1 MLKLGS
7 KIFDFIFSEENRKKI
22 EGFTIWTATIGFIF
36 HLSLV
41 ILNNNSIIN
50 MGNESLLL
58 TNPIS
63 AIYTPFSIILYYEI
77 FLLIFY
83 LPRSFTTSILK
94 QFEIISLI
102 IIRRIFYDIPKLDL
116 ESNNWFENA
125 DNLQITYDLICILIL
140 FFLIYLFNY
149 VKSNI
154 DIKKTK
160 NIDKFIDSKKIIS
173 VLLIPVMIV
182 LFIIGLYNWYSIGIS
197 TNFASSFYYVN
208 EVFYNT
214 FFSILIIADVFILL
228 LSFLYTERYSQIM
241 RNTGFIICTILIR
254 LSFSSTGLTNLLLI
268 ISSLYFLALSL
279 IICFEKISINLNPS
293 STSKKDILYKFISVF
308 KSLKTTIL
316 NAFKDINLKLSL
328 LHNALFIESSPG
340 PVKYAASLLNLCR
353 EDTRLPL
360 SEITE
365 KTKNIIK
372 STLKEL
378 NLI

>member
-1 MLKLGS
+1 MIKTGS
-7 KIFDFIFSEENRKKI
+7 RIFDGIFSENNRKKI
-22 EGFTIWTATIGFIF
+22 ESFTIWSASIGFIV

-41 ILNNNSIIN
+41 LLNNNSIIN
-50 MGNESLLL
+50 IGNESLLL

-102 IIRRIFYDIPKLDL
+102 VIRRIFYDIPKLDL

-149 VKSNI
+149 VKTNI
-154 DIKKTK
+154 VVKKGK

-268 ISSLYFLALSL
+268 ISSVLFGLLILKIYSL
-279 IICFEKISINLNPS
+279 MNKI
-293 STSKKDILYKFISVF
+293 
-308 KSLKTTIL
+308 
-316 NAFKDINLKLSL
+316 
-328 LHNALFIESSPG
+328 E
-340 PVKYAASLLNLCR
+340 
-353 EDTRLPL
+353 
-360 SEITE
+360 
-365 KTKNIIK
+365 
-372 STLKEL
+372 
-378 NLI
+378 

>member
-1 MLKLGS
+1 MLKIGS
-7 KIFDFIFSEENRKKI
+7 KIFDGIFSENNRKKI
-22 EGFTIWTATIGFIF
+22 ESFTIWSASIGFIF

-41 ILNNNSIIN
+41 LLNNNSIIN
-50 MGNESLLL
+50 IGNESLLL

-102 IIRRIFYDIPKLDL
+102 VIRRIFYDIPKLDL
-116 ESNNWFENA
+116 GSNNWFENA

-149 VKSNI
+149 VKTNI
-154 DIKKTK
+154 VVKKGK

-173 VLLIPVMIV
+173 VILIPVMIV

-268 ISSLYFLALSL
+268 ISSVLFGLLILKIYSL
-279 IICFEKISINLNPS
+279 MNKI
-293 STSKKDILYKFISVF
+293 
-308 KSLKTTIL
+308 
-316 NAFKDINLKLSL
+316 
-328 LHNALFIESSPG
+328 E
-340 PVKYAASLLNLCR
+340 
-353 EDTRLPL
+353 
-360 SEITE
+360 
-365 KTKNIIK
+365 
-372 STLKEL
+372 
-378 NLI
+378 

>member
-1 MLKLGS
+1 MLKIGS
-7 KIFDFIFSEENRKKI
+7 KIFDGIFSENNRKKI
-22 EGFTIWTATIGFIF
+22 ESFTIWSASIGFII
-36 HLSLV
+36 HLLLV
-41 ILNNNSIIN
+41 LLNNNSIIN
-50 MGNESLLL
+50 IGNESLLL

-102 IIRRIFYDIPKLDL
+102 VIRRIFYDIPKLDL
-116 ESNNWFENA
+116 GSNNWFENA

-154 DIKKTK
+154 DIKKSK

-268 ISSLYFLALSL
+268 ISSVLFGLLILKIYSL
-279 IICFEKISINLNPS
+279 MNKI
-293 STSKKDILYKFISVF
+293 
-308 KSLKTTIL
+308 
-316 NAFKDINLKLSL
+316 
-328 LHNALFIESSPG
+328 E
-340 PVKYAASLLNLCR
+340 
-353 EDTRLPL
+353 
-360 SEITE
+360 
-365 KTKNIIK
+365 
-372 STLKEL
+372 
-378 NLI
+378 

>member
-1 MLKLGS
+1 MLKIGS
-7 KIFDFIFSEENRKKI
+7 KVFDGIFSERNRKII
-22 EGFTIWTATIGFIF
+22 ESFTIWSATTGFIF

-41 ILNNNSIIN
+41 LLNNYSIIN
-50 MGNESLLL
+50 IGNESLLL

-77 FLLIFY
+77 FLLIYF

-116 ESNNWFENA
+116 DSGNWFNNP

-140 FFLIYLFNY
+140 FFLIYLFNL
-149 VKSNI
+149 VKSRIEN
-154 DIKKTK
+154 KKGNKGIT
-160 NIDKFIDSKKIIS
+160 KFIDSKKIIS
-173 VLLIPVMIV
+173 IGLIPVMLC
-182 LFIIGLYNWYSIGIS
+182 LFIIGIYNWYSIGMDS
-197 TNFASSFYYVN
+197 NFASSFYYVN

-268 ISSLYFLALSL
+268 VSSVLFGLLILKIYSL
-279 IICFEKISINLNPS
+279 MNKI
-293 STSKKDILYKFISVF
+293 
-308 KSLKTTIL
+308 
-316 NAFKDINLKLSL
+316 
-328 LHNALFIESSPG
+328 E
-340 PVKYAASLLNLCR
+340 
-353 EDTRLPL
+353 
-360 SEITE
+360 
-365 KTKNIIK
+365 
-372 STLKEL
+372 
-378 NLI
+378 

>member
-7 KIFDFIFSEENRKKI
+7 KIFDIIFSEFNRKKI
-22 EGFTIWTATIGFIF
+22 ENFTIWTATVGFIF

-41 ILNNNSIIN
+41 LLNNNSIISV
-50 MGNESLLL
+50 GNESLLL

-116 ESNNWFENA
+116 NTENWFQNSN
-125 DNLQITYDLICILIL
+125 NLQITYDLLCILIL

-149 VKSNI
+149 VKSKI
-154 DIKKTK
+154 EIKQNNKS
-160 NIDKFIDSKKIIS
+160 ILKFIDSKKIIS
-173 VLLIPVMIV
+173 IALIPIMIV
-182 LFIIGLYNWYSIGIS
+182 LFGLGIFNWYSIGMS
-197 TNFASSFYYVN
+197 SNFASSFYYVN
-208 EVFYNT
+208 EVFYTT

-268 ISSLYFLALSL
+268 VSSVIFGLLILKIYSL
-279 IICFEKISINLNPS
+279 MNR
-293 STSKKDILYKFISVF
+293 
-308 KSLKTTIL
+308 
-316 NAFKDINLKLSL
+316 
-328 LHNALFIESSPG
+328 IE
-340 PVKYAASLLNLCR
+340 
-353 EDTRLPL
+353 
-360 SEITE
+360 
-365 KTKNIIK
+365 
-372 STLKEL
+372 
-378 NLI
+378 

>member
-1 MLKLGS
+1 MLKIGS
-7 KIFDFIFSEENRKKI
+7 KIFDGIFSENNRKKI
-22 EGFTIWTATIGFIF
+22 ESFTIWSASIGFIV

-41 ILNNNSIIN
+41 LLNNYSIIN
-50 MGNESLLL
+50 IGNESLLL

-102 IIRRIFYDIPKLDL
+102 VIRRIFYDIPKLDL
-116 ESNNWFENA
+116 GSNNWFENA

-154 DIKKTK
+154 NIKRTK

-268 ISSLYFLALSL
+268 ISSVLFGLL
-279 IICFEKISINLNPS
+279 ILKII
-293 STSKKDILYKFISVF
+293 V
-308 KSLKTTIL
+308 
-316 NAFKDINLKLSL
+316 
-328 LHNALFIESSPG
+328 
-340 PVKYAASLLNLCR
+340 
-353 EDTRLPL
+353 
-360 SEITE
+360 
-365 KTKNIIK
+365 
-372 STLKEL
+372 
-378 NLI
+378 

>member
-1 MLKLGS
+1 MLKIGS
-7 KIFDFIFSEENRKKI
+7 KIFDGIFSENNRKKI
-22 EGFTIWTATIGFIF
+22 ESFTIWSASIGFIF

-41 ILNNNSIIN
+41 LLNNNSIIN
-50 MGNESLLL
+50 IGNESLLL

-102 IIRRIFYDIPKLDL
+102 VIRRIFYDIPKLDL

-182 LFIIGLYNWYSIGIS
+182 LFIVGLYNWYSIGIS

-268 ISSLYFLALSL
+268 ISSVLFGLLILKIYSL
-279 IICFEKISINLNPS
+279 MNKI
-293 STSKKDILYKFISVF
+293 
-308 KSLKTTIL
+308 
-316 NAFKDINLKLSL
+316 
-328 LHNALFIESSPG
+328 E
-340 PVKYAASLLNLCR
+340 
-353 EDTRLPL
+353 
-360 SEITE
+360 
-365 KTKNIIK
+365 
-372 STLKEL
+372 
-378 NLI
+378 

>member
-1 MLKLGS
+1 MLKIGS
-7 KIFDFIFSEENRKKI
+7 KIFDGIFSENNRKKI
-22 EGFTIWTATIGFIF
+22 ESITIWSASIGFIF

-41 ILNNNSIIN
+41 LLNNNSIIN
-50 MGNESLLL
+50 IGNESLLL

-83 LPRSFTTSILK
+83 LQRSFTTSILK

-102 IIRRIFYDIPKLDL
+102 VIRRIFYDIPKLDL
-116 ESNNWFENA
+116 GSNNWFENA

-154 DIKKTK
+154 DIKKSK

-173 VLLIPVMIV
+173 VLLIPVMLV

-268 ISSLYFLALSL
+268 ISSVLFGLLILKIYSL
-279 IICFEKISINLNPS
+279 MNKI
-293 STSKKDILYKFISVF
+293 
-308 KSLKTTIL
+308 
-316 NAFKDINLKLSL
+316 
-328 LHNALFIESSPG
+328 E
-340 PVKYAASLLNLCR
+340 
-353 EDTRLPL
+353 
-360 SEITE
+360 
-365 KTKNIIK
+365 
-372 STLKEL
+372 
-378 NLI
+378 

>member
-1 MLKLGS
+1 MLKIGS
-7 KIFDFIFSEENRKKI
+7 KVFDGIFSDRNRKII
-22 EGFTIWTATIGFIF
+22 ESFTIWSATIGFIF

-41 ILNNNSIIN
+41 LLNNYSIIN
-50 MGNESLLL
+50 IGNESLLL

-77 FLLIFY
+77 FLLIYF

-116 ESNNWFENA
+116 DSGNWFNNP

-140 FFLIYLFNY
+140 FFLIYLFNL
-149 VKSNI
+149 VKSRIEN
-154 DIKKTK
+154 KKGNKSIT
-160 NIDKFIDSKKIIS
+160 KFIDSKKIIS
-173 VLLIPVMIV
+173 IALIPVMLC
-182 LFIIGLYNWYSIGIS
+182 LFIIGIYNWYSIGMDS
-197 TNFASSFYYVN
+197 NFASSFYYVN

-268 ISSLYFLALSL
+268 VSSVLFGLLILKIYSL
-279 IICFEKISINLNPS
+279 MNKI
-293 STSKKDILYKFISVF
+293 
-308 KSLKTTIL
+308 
-316 NAFKDINLKLSL
+316 
-328 LHNALFIESSPG
+328 E
-340 PVKYAASLLNLCR
+340 
-353 EDTRLPL
+353 
-360 SEITE
+360 
-365 KTKNIIK
+365 
-372 STLKEL
+372 
-378 NLI
+378 

>member
-1 MLKLGS
+1 MLKIGS
-7 KIFDFIFSEENRKKI
+7 KIFNGIFSENNRRKI
-22 EGFTIWTATIGFIF
+22 EGFTIWSASIGFIF

-41 ILNNNSIIN
+41 LLNNNSIIN
-50 MGNESLLL
+50 IGNESLLL

-102 IIRRIFYDIPKLDL
+102 VIRRIFYDIPKLDL
-116 ESNNWFENA
+116 GSNNWFENA

-197 TNFASSFYYVN
+197 SNFASSFYYVN

-268 ISSLYFLALSL
+268 ISSVLFGLLILKIYSL
-279 IICFEKISINLNPS
+279 MNKI
-293 STSKKDILYKFISVF
+293 
-308 KSLKTTIL
+308 
-316 NAFKDINLKLSL
+316 
-328 LHNALFIESSPG
+328 E
-340 PVKYAASLLNLCR
+340 
-353 EDTRLPL
+353 
-360 SEITE
+360 
-365 KTKNIIK
+365 
-372 STLKEL
+372 
-378 NLI
+378 

>member
-1 MLKLGS
+1 MIKTGS
-7 KIFDFIFSEENRKKI
+7 KIFDGIFSENNRKKI
-22 EGFTIWTATIGFIF
+22 ESFTIWSASIGFIF

-41 ILNNNSIIN
+41 LLNNNSIIN
-50 MGNESLLL
+50 IGNESLLL

-102 IIRRIFYDIPKLDL
+102 VIRRIFYDIPKLDL

-149 VKSNI
+149 VKTNI
-154 DIKKTK
+154 DIKKGK

-197 TNFASSFYYVN
+197 TNFASSFYFVN

-268 ISSLYFLALSL
+268 ISSVLFGLLILKIYSL
-279 IICFEKISINLNPS
+279 MNKI
-293 STSKKDILYKFISVF
+293 
-308 KSLKTTIL
+308 
-316 NAFKDINLKLSL
+316 
-328 LHNALFIESSPG
+328 E
-340 PVKYAASLLNLCR
+340 
-353 EDTRLPL
+353 
-360 SEITE
+360 
-365 KTKNIIK
+365 
-372 STLKEL
+372 
-378 NLI
+378 

>member
-1 MLKLGS
+1 MLKIGS
-7 KIFDFIFSEENRKKI
+7 KIFDGIFSENNRKKI
-22 EGFTIWTATIGFIF
+22 ESFTIWSASIGFIV

-41 ILNNNSIIN
+41 LLNNNSIIN
-50 MGNESLLL
+50 IGNESLLL

-102 IIRRIFYDIPKLDL
+102 VIRRIFYDIPKLDL
-116 ESNNWFENA
+116 GSNNWFENA

-154 DIKKTK
+154 NIKRTK

-208 EVFYNT
+208 EIFYNT

-268 ISSLYFLALSL
+268 ISSVLFGLLILKIYSL
-279 IICFEKISINLNPS
+279 MNKI
-293 STSKKDILYKFISVF
+293 
-308 KSLKTTIL
+308 
-316 NAFKDINLKLSL
+316 
-328 LHNALFIESSPG
+328 E
-340 PVKYAASLLNLCR
+340 
-353 EDTRLPL
+353 
-360 SEITE
+360 
-365 KTKNIIK
+365 
-372 STLKEL
+372 
-378 NLI
+378 

>member
-1 MLKLGS
+1 MLKIGS
-7 KIFDFIFSEENRKKI
+7 KIFDGIFSENNRKKI
-22 EGFTIWTATIGFIF
+22 ESFTIWSASIGFIF

-41 ILNNNSIIN
+41 LLNNNSIIN
-50 MGNESLLL
+50 IGNESLLL

-102 IIRRIFYDIPKLDL
+102 VIRRIFYDIPKLDL

-149 VKSNI
+149 VKTNI
-154 DIKKTK
+154 VVKKGK

-173 VLLIPVMIV
+173 VILIPVMIV
-182 LFIIGLYNWYSIGIS
+182 LFVIGLYNWYSIGIS

-268 ISSLYFLALSL
+268 ISSVLFGLLILKIYSL
-279 IICFEKISINLNPS
+279 MNKI
-293 STSKKDILYKFISVF
+293 
-308 KSLKTTIL
+308 
-316 NAFKDINLKLSL
+316 
-328 LHNALFIESSPG
+328 E
-340 PVKYAASLLNLCR
+340 
-353 EDTRLPL
+353 
-360 SEITE
+360 
-365 KTKNIIK
+365 
-372 STLKEL
+372 
-378 NLI
+378 

>member
-1 MLKLGS
+1 MLKIGS
-7 KIFDFIFSEENRKKI
+7 KIFDGIFSENNRKKI
-22 EGFTIWTATIGFIF
+22 ESFTIWSASIGFIF

-41 ILNNNSIIN
+41 LLNNNSIIDI
-50 MGNESLLL
+50 GNESLLL

-102 IIRRIFYDIPKLDL
+102 VIRRIFYDIPKLDL
-116 ESNNWFENA
+116 GSNNWFENA

-149 VKSNI
+149 VKTNI

-182 LFIIGLYNWYSIGIS
+182 LFIIGLYNWYSIGTS

-268 ISSLYFLALSL
+268 ISSVLFGLLILKIYSL
-279 IICFEKISINLNPS
+279 MNKI
-293 STSKKDILYKFISVF
+293 
-308 KSLKTTIL
+308 
-316 NAFKDINLKLSL
+316 
-328 LHNALFIESSPG
+328 E
-340 PVKYAASLLNLCR
+340 
-353 EDTRLPL
+353 
-360 SEITE
+360 
-365 KTKNIIK
+365 
-372 STLKEL
+372 
-378 NLI
+378 

>member
-1 MLKLGS
+1 MLKIGS
-7 KIFDFIFSEENRKKI
+7 KIFDGIFSENNRKKI
-22 EGFTIWTATIGFIF
+22 ESFTIWSASIGFIF

-41 ILNNNSIIN
+41 LLNNNSIIN
-50 MGNESLLL
+50 IGNESLLL

-102 IIRRIFYDIPKLDL
+102 VIRRIFYDIPKLDL
-116 ESNNWFENA
+116 GSNNWFENA

-149 VKSNI
+149 VKTNI

-182 LFIIGLYNWYSIGIS
+182 LFIIGIYNWYSIGLS

-254 LSFSSTGLTNLLLI
+254 LSFSSSGLTNLLLI
-268 ISSLYFLALSL
+268 ISSVLFGLLILKIYSL
-279 IICFEKISINLNPS
+279 MNKI
-293 STSKKDILYKFISVF
+293 
-308 KSLKTTIL
+308 
-316 NAFKDINLKLSL
+316 
-328 LHNALFIESSPG
+328 E
-340 PVKYAASLLNLCR
+340 
-353 EDTRLPL
+353 
-360 SEITE
+360 
-365 KTKNIIK
+365 
-372 STLKEL
+372 
-378 NLI
+378 

>member
-1 MLKLGS
+1 MLNFGS
-7 KIFDFIFSEENRKKI
+7 NIFDRIFSEDNRKKI
-22 EGFTIWTATIGFIF
+22 ESFTIWSATIGFII

-41 ILNNNSIIN
+41 LLNNYSIIDI
-50 MGNESLLL
+50 GNESLLL

-102 IIRRIFYDIPKLDL
+102 VIRRIFYDIPKLDL
-116 ESNNWFENA
+116 ETNNWFENA
-125 DNLQITYDLICILIL
+125 DNMQITYDLICILIL

-154 DIKKTK
+154 DNKKGVK

-173 VLLIPVMIV
+173 IVLIPVMIV
-182 LFIIGLYNWYSIGIS
+182 LFCLGIYNWYSIGIDS
-197 TNFASSFYYVN
+197 NFASSFYYVN

-268 ISSLYFLALSL
+268 ISSVLFGLL
-279 IICFEKISINLNPS
+279 ILKIYSQMN
-293 STSKKDILYKFISVF
+293 K
-308 KSLKTTIL
+308 
-316 NAFKDINLKLSL
+316 
-328 LHNALFIESSPG
+328 IE
-340 PVKYAASLLNLCR
+340 N
-353 EDTRLPL
+353 
-360 SEITE
+360 
-365 KTKNIIK
+365 
-372 STLKEL
+372 
-378 NLI
+378 

>member
-1 MLKLGS
+1 MLKIGS
-7 KIFDFIFSEENRKKI
+7 KIFDGIFSENNRKKI
-22 EGFTIWTATIGFIF
+22 ESFTIWSASIGFIF

-41 ILNNNSIIN
+41 LLNNNSIIN
-50 MGNESLLL
+50 IGNESLLL

-102 IIRRIFYDIPKLDL
+102 VIRRIFYDIPKLDL

-182 LFIIGLYNWYSIGIS
+182 LFTIGLYNWYSIGIS

-254 LSFSSTGLTNLLLI
+254 LSF
-268 ISSLYFLALSL
+268 
-279 IICFEKISINLNPS
+279 
-293 STSKKDILYKFISVF
+293 
-308 KSLKTTIL
+308 
-316 NAFKDINLKLSL
+316 
-328 LHNALFIESSPG
+328 
-340 PVKYAASLLNLCR
+340 
-353 EDTRLPL
+353 
-360 SEITE
+360 
-365 KTKNIIK
+365 
-372 STLKEL
+372 
-378 NLI
+378 